1 MRLAE
6 YDKKA
11 ICRILHEQFGANAKL
26 WLFGSRVDDSL
37 QGGDIDLMVEPG
49 RLVENSLAEK
59 IQAVAAI
66 QMAIGDQKIDLL
78 IRKKTIKESRIYKV
92 AEATGVRL

>member
-6 YDKKA
+6 RDREV
-11 ICRILHEQFGANAKL
+11 ICHILHEQFGENAKL

-37 QGGDIDLMVEPG
+37 QGGDIDLMVEPEY
-49 RLVENSLAEK
+49 LVENSLAQK
-59 IQAVAAI
+59 IQAVSAI

-78 IRKKTIKESRIYKV
+78 IRKKTINESRIYKI